1 MNASLVKLARKKPFY
16 QRNLPHLCSFYAR
29 GCCTRGARCPYRY
42 GCFMMLRS
50 RHELPPDPSNPLNK
64 QNIKDRVDGRND
76 PVAKKILE
84 RVAQQEQEYQRERK
98 QVVEG
103 AKSER

>member
-29 GCCTRGARCPYRY
+29 GCCTRGASCPYRY
-42 GCFMMLRS
+42 GCFMMLRR

>member
-29 GCCTRGARCPYRY
+29 GCCTRGASCPYRY
-42 GCFMMLRS
+42 GRFVLLRN

-84 RVAQQEQEYQRERK
+84 RVALQEQEYQRERK
-98 QVVEG
+98 QVGKRE
-103 AKSER
+103 ERED